1 MLIKKFIIG
10 LLSFYTFEIKRA
22 SIQDTG
28 SVLSSTSIERLYESR
43 KKREQERKKTKLYD
57 KRKWKEKKK
66 YREKHYKL
74 KGTTPKDARF
84 SNQQKLRRM
93 YRNT

>member
-1 MLIKKFIIG
+1 MLIKKLIIG
-10 LLSFYTFEIKRA
+10 LLSFYTVEIKRA
-22 SIQDTG
+22 SLKDTG
-28 SVLSSTSIERLYESR
+28 SPLSSTSIERLYESR
-43 KKREQERKKTKLYD
+43 KRREQVKKKTKLYE
-57 KRKWKEKKK
+57 KRKWKERKK
-66 YREKHYKL
+66 YHEKHYKL